1 MKDKF
6 GYLEELCSGNPL
18 YRDRYLELLSR
29 SIGNRP
35 EGYTEVHHMV
45 PCSYLKNFGISR
57 GDMECDENNL
67 VTISPVS
74 HILSHRY
81 ILLSANDSA
90 RKYMNVAYRGMCG
103 MAGVNPD
110 VADDDEFIAQL
121 TPEAVHTYI
130 RCRYKQVYGKKAS
143 GFAGVMTD
151 TATMKQVLCRKN
163 RLGPDEFEVFRQLS
177 QCDIV
182 KICHGKTEA
191 YVAMPCIG
199 YKPGKNRR
207 FPPLE
212 QIKIFTQVIKEGYH
226 VWEIAGL

>member
-1 MKDKF
+1 
-6 GYLEELCSGNPL
+6 
-18 YRDRYLELLSR
+18 
-29 SIGNRP
+29 
-35 EGYTEVHHMV
+35 MV

-67 VTISPVS
+67 VALSPVS
-74 HILSHRY
+74 HMLAHRY

-121 TPEAVHTYI
+121 TPEVVRTYI
-130 RCRYKQVYGKKAS
+130 RCRYKQVYRKKAS

-151 TATMKQVLCRKN
+151 TATMKQVLYRKN

-177 QCDIV
+177 QCKYV
-182 KICHGKTEA
+182 TVCHGENERLIS
-191 YVAMPCIG
+191 MPCIG
-199 YKPGKNRR
+199 YKPGKHRS
-207 FPPLE
+207 FPTLE
-212 QIKIFTQVIKEGYH
+212 QIKICTQVIKEGYNIC
-226 VWEIAGL
+226 EIAGL